1 MGFLYAIA
9 HGANL
14 IYDTDDDNVPLESL
28 DNYNH
33 DKEDIVKIKT
43 DQNTVNIY
51 KMFSNGS
58 SIWPRG
64 FPLENINNKVGF
76 LTILSSV
83 IRTKI
88 SRSRGNPGLQGYQN
102 SRSRADKISL
112 LFQPDLSCCHHPED
126 NSVLVRQYL
135 AQQDP
140 DVDAIYRLTDKLPFY
155 FQKNGGWRGYSL
167 PVGTFVP
174 YNAQATMHS
183 YQVEIF

>member
-28 DNYNH
+28 DNYSH

-51 KMFSNGS
+51 KLFSNGS

-76 LTILSSV
+76 LPILSKRFSPSWEGPQ
-83 IRTKI
+83 ILFTFEPSCQKI
-88 SRSRGNPGLQGYQN
+88 VSQESLESQN
-102 SRSRADKISL
+102 SK
-112 LFQPDLSCCHHPED
+112 FQNWENMQS
-126 NSVLVRQYL
+126 
-135 AQQDP
+135 
-140 DVDAIYRLTDKLPFY
+140 
-155 FQKNGGWRGYSL
+155 
-167 PVGTFVP
+167 
-174 YNAQATMHS
+174 
-183 YQVEIF
+183 